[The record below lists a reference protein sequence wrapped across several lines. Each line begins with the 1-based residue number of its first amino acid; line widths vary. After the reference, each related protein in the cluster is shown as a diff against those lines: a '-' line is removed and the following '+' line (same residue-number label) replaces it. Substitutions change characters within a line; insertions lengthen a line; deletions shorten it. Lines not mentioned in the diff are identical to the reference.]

1 MGNIPFLQSQVKNS
15 MYAGEYIH
23 ANNKNAHKQK
33 RSLQDFVYLHV
44 ILIIILVYHS
54 YHGVRTSQCTSQKH
68 SHMLQPLSDVL
79 RLRFKNVEH
88 TYKHVPN
95 IH

>member
-44 ILIIILVYHS
+44 ILIIILV
-54 YHGVRTSQCTSQKH
+54 
-68 SHMLQPLSDVL
+68 
-79 RLRFKNVEH
+79 
-88 TYKHVPN
+88 
-95 IH
+95 